1 MRQPAMLWLV
11 CLAAVTALARPAG
24 QQQFR
29 ASIDV
34 VHLPVVVTGRAGGVV
49 TGLSASDFTVFED
62 GRPQAITS
70 FAAGAPGDALPLYL
84 GLLLDSSTSMDRDLK
99 VAANAAVRFIDAL
112 EEAVDV
118 TFIDFDTSV
127 RLGRFS
133 PPSYPHLFARIRSG
147 RAEGYTAL
155 YDALAVYL
163 QSAMTRAG
171 QHVVLLHTDG
181 GDSASRMS
189 ISQLHDLLRMG
200 NSIVY
205 VVGYLEHQPGSA
217 RVAQQMRMSQ
227 IARETGGD
235 AFFPGSARDIDE
247 AYAKIL
253 AEVAGRYTI
262 GYVSPKTT
270 EDGQFRKVEVKLT
283 RTDIRGAKVR
293 TRTGYR
299 R

>member
-1 MRQPAMLWLV
+1 MRQPAMLWLA
-11 CLAAVTALARPAG
+11 CLAAVTALARPAA
-24 QQQFR
+24 QQPFR
-29 ASIDV
+29 ASVDL
-34 VHLPVVVTGRAGGVV
+34 VHLPVVVMGRDGAVV
-49 TGLSASDFTVFED
+49 GGLSASDFTVFED
-62 GRPQAITS
+62 GRPQEIAY
-70 FAAGAPGDALPLYL
+70 FAAGAPGEAFPLYL
-84 GLLLDSSTSMDRDLK
+84 GLLLDSSTSMERDLK
-99 VAANAAVRFIDAL
+99 VAANAAVKFVDAL

-133 PPSYPHLFARIRSG
+133 PPSYPHLFSRIRSG

-155 YDALAVYL
+155 YDALSVYL
-163 QSAMTRAG
+163 QSAMTRPG

-181 GDSASRMS
+181 GDSASRIS
-189 ISQLHDLLRMG
+189 ISQLTDLLRMG

-227 IARETGGD
+227 IARETGGE
-235 AFFPGSARDIDE
+235 AYFPGSARDIE
-247 AYAKIL
+247 AAYAKIL
-253 AEVAGRYTI
+253 AEISGRYTI
-262 GYVSPKTT
+262 GYVSPATAG
-270 EDGQFRKVEVKLT
+270 DGRFRKIEVKLT
-283 RTDIRGAKVR
+283 RADLRGAKVR

>member
-1 MRQPAMLWLV
+1 MRRAATLCLV
-11 CLAAVTALARPAG
+11 CLAAALARPAA

-29 ASIDV
+29 ASV
-34 VHLPVVVTGRAGGVV
+34 ELVHLPVVVTGRDGAVV
-49 TGLSASDFTVFED
+49 SGLAASDFTVLED

-70 FAAGAPGDALPLYL
+70 FAAGAPGDAFPLHL
-84 GLLLDSSTSMDRDLK
+84 GLLLDSSTSMERDLK
-99 VAANAAVRFIDAL
+99 VAANAAVKFVDAL

-147 RAEGYTAL
+147 RAEGNTAL

-163 QSAMTRAG
+163 QSAMTRPG

-181 GDSASRMS
+181 GDSASRIS
-189 ISQLHDLLRMG
+189 ISQLNDLLRMG

-205 VVGYLEHQPGSA
+205 VVGYLEHQPGTA

-235 AFFPGSARDIDE
+235 AYFPGNARDIEE
-247 AYAKIL
+247 AYTRIL
-253 AEVAGRYTI
+253 AEISGRYTI
-262 GYVSPKTT
+262 GYVSPAAT
-270 EDGQFRKVEVKLT
+270 EAGKFRKVEVKLT
-283 RTDIRGAKVR
+283 RTDLRGAKVR